1 MRDLLSETEIKS
13 SMYLNNIPSLIKS
26 NSQFFYKLQNKEI
39 NKDNNLNEN
48 NSTHSKKKNLPEVLS
63 NRKNVEIPL
72 TDEENVIS
80 NRSMD
85 NQNFSPQIMKIAKK
99 KIKGDIFEYK
109 MKQKALFR
117 NNINL
122 MNITPNKSYNKLE
135 RNESLPFYEN
145 VN

>member
-1 MRDLLSETEIKS
+1 
-13 SMYLNNIPSLIKS
+13 
-26 NSQFFYKLQNKEI
+26 
-39 NKDNNLNEN
+39 
-48 NSTHSKKKNLPEVLS
+48 
-63 NRKNVEIPL
+63 
-72 TDEENVIS
+72 
-80 NRSMD
+80 
-85 NQNFSPQIMKIAKK
+85 
-99 KIKGDIFEYK
+99 